1 MTDRVCVSSV
11 LPAAGR
17 GDATKADCSQATVL
31 ALYLS
36 ERGNRQ
42 LVQALGPSLQP
53 GTRVVSFFFTVEGWE
68 RWVAHQGMGTHGRA
82 LLCMGTVGGS
92 SAHVRCGC
100 NCCSL
105 GCNCCSPGM

>member
-1 MTDRVCVSSV
+1 M
-11 LPAAGR
+11 
-17 GDATKADCSQATVL
+17 L

-68 RWVAHQGMGTHGRA
+68 RWVSHQSVGMHGGAWQR
-82 LLCMGTVGGS
+82 LGTVGG
-92 SAHVRCGC
+92 
-100 NCCSL
+100 L
-105 GCNCCSPGM
+105 